1 MSNPPQNGKVFSPG
15 TYLFREGE
23 PTRSLFLIQ
32 RGSVGIRK
40 AKGAAFVELARL
52 YSNEVV
58 GELSFFDRLPRSAS
72 AIALTEVEALEITF
86 ESLDKIYT
94 GVPDYLKT
102 IMASV
107 ADRLRKADDTIR
119 RLQKDVIEE
128 NGSVEDP
135 DAKDS
140 AASVL
145 AATAGIDVAEGSE
158 DSVSED
164 DLDLG
169 DEEKT

>member
-1 MSNPPQNGKVFSPG
+1 MSNPPKNGKVFSPG

>member
-1 MSNPPQNGKVFSPG
+1 MSAPTAPKGKVFTPG

-23 PTRSLFLIQ
+23 PSRSLFLIQ

-72 AIALTEVEALEITF
+72 AIALTEVETLEITF
-86 ESLDKIYT
+86 ESLDKIYQ

-119 RLQKDVIEE
+119 RLQKEVIDED
-128 NGSVEDP
+128 GSVEDP
-135 DAKDS
+135 DEGDS

-145 AATAGIDVAEGSE
+145 AATADIHPEKNTLPE
-158 DSVSED
+158 DPPADD
-164 DLDLG
+164 DL
-169 DEEKT
+169 K